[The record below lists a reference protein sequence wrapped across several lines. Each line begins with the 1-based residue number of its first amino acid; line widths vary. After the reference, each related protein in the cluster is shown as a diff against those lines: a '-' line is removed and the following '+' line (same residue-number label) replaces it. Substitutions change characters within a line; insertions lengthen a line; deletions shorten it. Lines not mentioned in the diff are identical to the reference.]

1 VDTKDHSGIW
11 AYQALYRRADTRV
24 ATARICRKG
33 FENVVT
39 YLALCRKLEDRSVNG
54 VMLHIGYYDVVALA
68 NESFNNR
75 IYALCGILNEK
86 YSIGIS
92 RAKQLS
98 KLATALKDLICGGKR

>member
-1 VDTKDHSGIW
+1 M
-11 AYQALYRRADTRV
+11 

-33 FENVVT
+33 FENIVG
-39 YLALCRKLEDRSVNG
+39 YFALCRELEDRSVNG
-54 VMLHIGYYDVVALA
+54 VMLHIGDYDVVALA

-75 IYALCGILNEK
+75 IYALRGILNEK

-98 KLATALKDLICGGKR
+98 KLASALKDLICGGK